1 MSALKLSGVGKRFG
15 GLEAVADLSL
25 SIEPGV
31 VTGLIGP
38 NGAGKSTIV
47 NLITGILAPTAGH
60 ISIGEVPLARME
72 PNEVARA
79 GVARTF
85 QNVRL
90 LRETSVRDNI
100 VIGCHRHERTSLLA
114 NLFGMPAVWRER
126 RDFRARASKLLED
139 FGMTR
144 YADMAAGGL
153 SYGHQRRVEVMR
165 ALAMEPKYLLLDEPV
180 AGMSDDET
188 ERTGELF
195 LSLAGKHSLVVVE
208 HDMAFVA
215 KIARKVTV
223 LHEGSV
229 IAEGA
234 LSHRPEQSR
243 QARESAISFPRKNL
257 NQYTLFGRQ
266 GNKMARQP
274 LGQSRKLSVF
284 GR

>member
-180 AGMSDDET
+180 AGMNDVEAN
-188 ERTGELF
+188 EL
-195 LSLAGKHSLVVVE
+195 GVVVRDLAKANMGILLIE
-208 HDMAFVA
+208 HNMRFVMNHCDFIYVVDSGRM
-215 KIARKVTV
+215 IASGPPADISANKA
-223 LHEGSV
+223 V
-229 IAEGA
+229 IEAYLGA
-234 LSHRPEQSR
+234 
-243 QARESAISFPRKNL
+243 
-257 NQYTLFGRQ
+257 
-266 GNKMARQP
+266 
-274 LGQSRKLSVF
+274 
-284 GR
+284 